1 MQHQSVLL
9 NEYKISPRQLHNF
22 GPLHRFDTGPGTE
35 ARCLLKETPQGRVAK
50 GGAVMRMITD
60 YISPESCSTLSE
72 LLLTRI
78 SRTPDSTAYR
88 YFDKS
93 ADQWRDI
100 TWQETGRIVSRY
112 RSALMREKLQIGDRV
127 ALMLPNGPDWI
138 AFEQAALSL
147 GLIVVPLYAN
157 DRADNIAY
165 IIENTESKI
174 MFCPGLSYWQQLAPV
189 TDRLRCLQRVVTID
203 SCPAGNDDPRITCIA
218 SWLPETAADPATFL
232 PLTSETA
239 SIVYTSGTTGLPKG
253 VMLSHGNILN
263 NSYAG
268 LQCIDIYTSDIF
280 LSFLPLS
287 HMLERTAGYVLPM
300 MAGAAV
306 VFARS
311 IPQLGEDLLSIK
323 PTVLVAVPRIFERI
337 HGTILSTLT
346 TKPKPLKML
355 FHAAVETGW
364 RAFLHRQGRG
374 PWTPSQ
380 LALPLLDT
388 LVAKKVRQKLGGNL
402 RVIITGGAPLSA
414 EISKFFLGLGLP
426 LYQGYGLTETSPIIS
441 VNRVEDNRPE
451 GVGSPLPGTEVRIG
465 EHDEILV
472 RGSCVMQGYWRND
485 QATAATIDDRGWL
498 HTGDKGALTD
508 GHIIITGRLKDI
520 IVLSNGEKI
529 APADMEMAISTDPI
543 FDQNMVLG
551 EGRPFLTLL
560 AVLNVPLWREF
571 AAQLGV
577 SADPESLALPAVHK
591 AILARVEKHLTA
603 FPGFAFIKEVS
614 LSLSPWTVE
623 EGLLTPTLKL
633 KRGVIEK
640 KMGREIDDMYQR

>member
-1 MQHQSVLL
+1 MGS
-9 NEYKISPRQLHNF
+9 
-22 GPLHRFDTGPGTE
+22 GPE
-35 ARCLLKETPQGRVAK
+35 ARRLPERYFTGRIVQG
-50 GGAVMRMITD
+50 GTVMQMIID
-60 YISPESCSTLSE
+60 YISPESCSTLTE
-72 LLLTRI
+72 LFLTRI

-88 YFDKS
+88 YFDRTT
-93 ADQWRDI
+93 DQWQNL

-112 RSALMREKLQIGDRV
+112 RNALMLEKLKIGDRV

-165 IIENTESKI
+165 ILENTETKI
-174 MFCPGLSYWQQLAPV
+174 LLCPGMSYWQHLAPV

-203 SCPAGNDDPRITCIA
+203 SCRAENDDPRITCIT
-218 SWLPETAADPATFL
+218 SWLPDTVAETTTFT
-232 PLTSETA
+232 PVINETA

-253 VMLSHGNILN
+253 VMLSHSNILE

-268 LQCIDIYTSDIF
+268 LQSIDIYPSDVF

-287 HMLERTAGYVLPM
+287 HMLERTAGYFLPM

-311 IPQLGEDLLSIK
+311 IPELGEDLLTIK

-346 TKPKPLKML
+346 TKPKPLAML

-364 RAFLHRQGRG
+364 KNFLHRQGRG

-380 LALPLLDT
+380 LALPLLDA
-388 LVAKKVRQKLGGNL
+388 LVAKKVRDKLGGKL

-414 EISKFFLGLGLP
+414 EISKFLLGLGLP

-451 GVGSPLPGTEVRIG
+451 GVGRPLPGTEVKIG
-465 EHDEILV
+465 EHDELLV
-472 RGSCVMQGYWRND
+472 RGSCVMQGYWKNE

-498 HTGDKGALTD
+498 HTGDKAALAD

-520 IVLSNGEKI
+520 IVLSNGEKV
-529 APADMEMAISTDPI
+529 APADMEMAISTDPL
-543 FDQNMVLG
+543 FEHNMVLG

-560 AVLNVPLWREF
+560 GVLNTPLWQEL
-571 AAQLGV
+571 AEQLGV
-577 SADPESLALPAVHK
+577 SPDPESLSLPTVRQAV
-591 AILARVEKHLTA
+591 LARVEKHLAT
-603 FPGFAFIKEVS
+603 FPGFAFIKDVS
-614 LSLSPWTVE
+614 LSLTPWTVE
-623 EGLLTPTLKL
+623 DGRLTPTLKI
-633 KRGVIEK
+633 KRSVIEK
-640 KMGREIDDMYQR
+640 QMEQEIDRMYKK